1 MSLINLS
8 FAASTEIMI
17 SRLHLLLLGALEKKQ
32 ILATIFY
39 AKTYFSLGYSP
50 FQRTSTSVLHDSW
63 VHVADWIF
71 CGTCMVQIPRNCSVN
86 VSVKSFPSSNWKGTH
101 RSATVSEN
109 NQGVKWI
116 WAMRT
121 QHREIEAPNS
131 TRLLASTLTGPFNE
145 DDSIAQTSFVLSIL
159 LSIIKLTSQ
168 CSVGW
173 QITKKLTTSCLRKL
187 SS

>member
-1 MSLINLS
+1 M
-8 FAASTEIMI
+8 
-17 SRLHLLLLGALEKKQ
+17 Q
-32 ILATIFY
+32 
-39 AKTYFSLGYSP
+39 KTYFSLGYSL
-50 FQRTSTSVLHDSW
+50 FQRTSTSVLHGSW
-63 VHVADWIF
+63 VHVAGWIS
-71 CGTCMVQIPRNCSVN
+71 CGTCVVQIPRNCSVN
-86 VSVKSFPSSNWKGTH
+86 VSVKSIPSSNSKGTY

-145 DDSIAQTSFVLSIL
+145 DEWIAQTSFVISIL
-159 LSIIKLTSQ
+159 FSIIKLTSQ
-168 CSVGW
+168 YSVGW
-173 QITKKLTTSCLRKL
+173 QITKKLTPSFLRKL